1 MGAIILIV
9 IPKQHISSSQDLK
22 FYFLLFKE
30 IESYANEAE
39 DPWSL
44 KSSEFFLAE
53 IFRKFS
59 TFFFVLN
66 SGIFLP
72 IVLLVCCCIGFNF
85 RRIKESVVM
94 SLC

>member
-30 IESYANEAE
+30 IESYANEAK

-59 TFFFVLN
+59 TFFF
-66 SGIFLP
+66 SF
-72 IVLLVCCCIGFNF
+72 
-85 RRIKESVVM
+85 
-94 SLC
+94 